1 MNLEQQLLAQFATDH
16 PAEVASALAAMSNQK
31 AALVLGDLA
40 PAAAAG
46 LSHYLPS
53 LSAALALE
61 QLSVEEA
68 AAILI
73 AARPDI
79 AASIL
84 RATPSERQTAVIAC
98 FPPRLQAT
106 ISDLLIYAE
115 DTAGALMDPA
125 APTAFEQETV
135 RQVLERVQRNPEH
148 ALYYLYVVADNQR
161 LVGVVNM
168 RELMSARSNASLAS
182 VCMPNVASIAASAT
196 WQTVVEHPAW
206 GSVHALPVVDE
217 IGRFVGAIRYR
228 TARDLERRQASDA
241 LIDSGLQTASALGEV
256 FGLGLRGLFGLGV
269 RSLFQSPTSET
280 AASSDEQESRW
291 DS

>member
-1 MNLEQQLLAQFATDH
+1 
-16 PAEVASALAAMSNQK
+16 MSHRET
-31 AALVLGDLA
+31 ALVLGDLA

-46 LSHYLPS
+46 LLHCLPS

-73 AARPDI
+73 AVRPDI

-84 RATPSERQTAVIAC
+84 RATPSERRAAVIAC

-106 ISDLLIYAE
+106 ISSLLIYAE

-125 APTAFEQETV
+125 VPAAFEQEPV
-135 RQVLERVQRNPEH
+135 CQVLERLQRNPEH

-168 RELMSARSNASLAS
+168 RELMSVRSDASLAS
-182 VCMPNVASIAASAT
+182 VCTPNVASIAASAT
-196 WQTVVEHPAW
+196 WQTVVGHPAW

-217 IGRFVGAIRYR
+217 TGRFVGAIRYK

-241 LIDSGLQTASALGEV
+241 LTDSGLQTASALGEV
-256 FGLGLRGLFGLGV
+256 FGLGLRGLFGLGL
-269 RSLFQSPTSET
+269 RGLFQEPASK
-280 AASSDEQESRW
+280 AASADEQEPR
-291 DS
+291 